1 MSKKLKKRL
10 IRIII
15 TLGLFIPTFIVDKV
29 LDLSSVIPNTE
40 LGWLLPLS
48 IYIVIYF
55 LIAYDI
61 LLKAIKNISHG
72 QVFDENFLMIIAT
85 IGAFVLKEFP
95 EAVAVMLFY
104 QIGEFFQDLAVGR
117 SRASIAELMD
127 IRPDIANLI
136 LEDGYIEETDPEL
149 VEIGQII
156 RVNPGEKIPLDGV
169 IISGNSSIDA
179 KALTGESLPVDVIE
193 GSSVISGTVNLTSSI
208 DIKVEKSF
216 SDSAVNKIL
225 ELVENSTNVKSKPE
239 NFITKFAKWYTPVVV
254 ISAVLLALI
263 GSLVTKDWHEWIS
276 RALNFLV
283 VSCPC
288 AIVISI
294 PLSFFTSIGKAAKL
308 GILIKGSLYLENFN
322 KAKTFVFD
330 KTGTL
335 TKGNFEVIEVSPLEN
350 KDEILRLAA
359 ICESQSSHP
368 IALSIRRVISSDID
382 SSYKITNVAGQ
393 GIIASKGKELIYCG
407 NEKLLRENNINY
419 VRNDRAGTIIYVAKN
434 QTYLGSIVIQD
445 EIKEDTKDVIDYLNK
460 EKIKTVMLTGDNDSV
475 AKDVYNRL
483 GLSEYKASLLPQD
496 KVAEFDRLMQVKK
509 ENELIAYVGDGIND
523 APTLMRSD
531 IGISMGGVGSDAA
544 IEASDIVLMHDDLN
558 DLLIAKK
565 IAKKTMIIVHENIIF
580 AIAVKVAILILS
592 AFGIANIWLAVFGDV
607 GVALLCVLNALRSGR
622 IKS

>member
-1 MSKKLKKRL
+1 MSKRLKKRL

-15 TLGLFIPTFIVDKV
+15 TLGLFIPVFIVDKV
-29 LDLSSVIPNTE
+29 LDLKTVIPNTD

-48 IYIVIYF
+48 IYIVIYL

-61 LLKAIKNISHG
+61 LIKAVKNISHG

-85 IGAFVLKEFP
+85 IGAFILMEFP

-117 SRASIAELMD
+117 SRSSIAELMD
-127 IRPDIANLI
+127 IRPDTANLL
-136 LEDGYIEETDPEL
+136 LEDGTIEVTDPEL

-156 RVNPGEKIPLDGV
+156 RVNPGEKIPLDGA
-169 IISGNSSIDA
+169 IISGSSSIDA

-208 DIKVEKSF
+208 DIKVEKDF

-239 NFITKFAKWYTPVVV
+239 NFITKFAKWYTPIVV

-288 AIVISI
+288 AIVISV

-308 GILIKGSLYLENFN
+308 GILVKGSLYLENFN

-335 TKGNFEVIEVSPLEN
+335 TKGNFEVIEVKPAEN
-350 KDEILRLAA
+350 RDEILRLAA
-359 ICESQSSHP
+359 ICESQSNHP
-368 IALSIRRVISSDID
+368 IALSIRRVINIEANA
-382 SSYKITNVAGQ
+382 SYKIKNIAGQ
-393 GIIASKGKELIYCG
+393 GVIASKGKELIYCG
-407 NEKLLRENNINY
+407 NEKLLKENDIDY
-419 VRNDRAGTIIYVAKN
+419 VPNDKPGTIIYVAKDKK
-434 QTYLGSIVIQD
+434 YLGYIVIQD
-445 EIKEDTKDVIDYLNK
+445 EIKDDTKAVIDYFSK
-460 EKIKTVMLTGDNDSV
+460 EGIKTVMLTGDNEIV
-475 AKDVYNRL
+475 AKDVYQRL
-483 GLSEYKASLLPQD
+483 GLTDYKSSLLPQD
-496 KVAEFDRLMQVKK
+496 KVEEFDKMMKVKK

-580 AIAVKVAILILS
+580 AIAVKVAILVLS

-607 GVALLCVLNALRSGR
+607 GVALLCVLNALRSGW
-622 IKS
+622 IKH

>member
-15 TLGLFIPTFIVDKV
+15 TLGLFIPVFILDKV
-29 LDLSSVIPNTE
+29 FDLKTVIPNTN

-48 IYIVIYF
+48 IYVVIYL

-61 LLKAIKNISHG
+61 LIKAVKNISHG

-85 IGAFVLKEFP
+85 VGAFILMEFP

-127 IRPDIANLI
+127 IRPETANLL
-136 LEDGYIEETDPEL
+136 LEDGSIEVTDPEL
-149 VEIGQII
+149 IEIGQII

-169 IISGNSSIDA
+169 IISGSSSIDA

-208 DIKVEKSF
+208 DIKVEKDF

-239 NFITKFAKWYTPVVV
+239 NFITKFAKWYTPIVV

-288 AIVISI
+288 AIVISV

-308 GILIKGSLYLENFN
+308 GILVKGSLYLENFN

-335 TKGNFEVIEVSPLEN
+335 TKGNFEVIEVKPIEN
-350 KDEILRLAA
+350 RDEILRLAA
-359 ICESQSSHP
+359 ICESQSNHP
-368 IALSIRRVISSDID
+368 IALSIRRVINVEAD

-393 GIIASKGKELIYCG
+393 GVIASKGNELIYCG
-407 NEKLLRENNINY
+407 NEKLLKENNIEF
-419 VRNDRAGTIIYVAKN
+419 VHNDKAGTIIYVAKGY
-434 QTYLGSIVIQD
+434 TYLGCIVIQD
-445 EIKEDTKDVIDYLNK
+445 EIKEDTKAVIDYFNK
-460 EKIKTVMLTGDNDSV
+460 EGIKTVMLTGDNEIV
-475 AKDVYNRL
+475 AKDVYERL
-483 GLSEYKASLLPQD
+483 GLSDYKSSLLPQD
-496 KVAEFDRLMQVKK
+496 KVEEFDKMMKVKK
-509 ENELIAYVGDGIND
+509 ENELITYVGDGIND

-607 GVALLCVLNALRSGR
+607 GVALLCVLNALRSGW
-622 IKS
+622 IKH